1 MRDSTPCASA
11 STRFGPRSTPRITGR
26 AATPSKTFFESIRLA
41 SRAGLRVSLNLL
53 THPGVTDERAEIDAM
68 EQFLAGTRVDMVQT
82 RTLNVDPEI
91 YFAAVGRPAEP
102 LGMRLALER
111 LRAHGVRVG
120 NFTHTH

>member
-1 MRDSTPCASA
+1 M
-11 STRFGPRSTPRITGR
+11 
-26 AATPSKTFFESIRLA
+26 
-41 SRAGLRVSLNLL
+41 RVSLNLL

-68 EQFLAGTRVDMVQT
+68 EQFLAGVRVDMIQT

-102 LGMRLALER
+102 LGMRFALER
-111 LRAHGVRVG
+111 VRAHGVRVG